1 MLLLTE
7 VWVAALEQEQD
18 EAWAGRFP
26 RSVLAQLTK
35 SASWAGPRFGSTLH
49 PPIPSLIFLAWDWEQ
64 PKSDH
69 WGSISPFNHLSDLA
83 RPLLS
88 VTHDCPNHSR
98 GDPRSLPCDP
108 APGDFSALCPYLASL
123 LLLLLFFFFFKYSV
137 KASLVAQ
144 SLKCLP
150 GMRETWVRSLG
161 REDPLEK
168 EMAIHSCTLAWR
180 IPWKVEPGRL
190 QSLVSLGVGHD

>member
-1 MLLLTE
+1 MGRQVPSVCPGTAHKVCLLGRTSL
-7 VWVAALEQEQD
+7 WVYPA
-18 EAWAGRFP
+18 
-26 RSVLAQLTK
+26 
-35 SASWAGPRFGSTLH
+35 
-49 PPIPSLIFLAWDWEQ
+49 PPIPSLISLAWDWEQ
-64 PKSDH
+64 PKSDP

-83 RPLLS
+83 SPLLS

-123 LLLLLFFFFFKYSV
+123 LLLLLFFLFFLKYLV

-144 SLKCLP
+144 RLKCLP

-161 REDPLEK
+161 QEDPLEK
-168 EMAIHSCTLAWR
+168 GMATHSCTLAWR
-180 IPWKVEPGRL
+180 IPLREKPGRL
-190 QSLVSLGVGHD
+190 HPWGHKELDTTEPLHFTSLPSPQHD